1 MRHLL
6 LTEEELDDYN
16 DDPEGHVYEES
27 IARESDS
34 VINRRDIRR
43 DKPRCALRCAEM
55 RRDIGRDGAEMR
67 RDAPRCA
74 EMR

>member
-6 LTEEELDDYN
+6 LTKEELDEYN

-34 VINRRDIRR
+34 VIYRRDIRR
-43 DKPRCALRCAEM
+43 NTPRCAPKCAEM
-55 RRDIGRDGAEMR
+55 HAEMH
-67 RDAPRCA
+67 A
-74 EMR
+74 EMTPR